1 MQSRVVKLAKQG
13 APSVM
18 TVETVELG
26 VPGPDEVLIK
36 QNIIGFNYMDI
47 YQRSGLYPL
56 ELPSGIGLEAAGI
69 IEVVGDNITEFKV
82 G

>member
-26 VPGPDEVLIK
+26 MPGPDEVLIK

-47 YQRSGLYPL
+47 
-56 ELPSGIGLEAAGI
+56 
-69 IEVVGDNITEFKV
+69 
-82 G
+82 

>member
-36 QNIIGFNYMDI
+36 QNIIGPHIQCLHSIVHIALCGCNQNSRMT
-47 YQRSGLYPL
+47 PV
-56 ELPSGIGLEAAGI
+56 AA
-69 IEVVGDNITEFKV
+69 
-82 G
+82 

>member
-18 TVETVELG
+18 TVETVEQG
-26 VPGPDEVLIK
+26 MPGPDEVLIK

-47 YQRSGLYPL
+47 YS
-56 ELPSGIGLEAAGI
+56 
-69 IEVVGDNITEFKV
+69 
-82 G
+82 